1 MMVLIGWLV
10 ALACLFGAY
19 VAIGGHVQVLI
30 QPSKFIMIFGGALG
44 AAIAASNPHGFKH
57 LMAGVVSCFRGSQY
71 NKKFY
76 MELLA
81 LLYELMAKGRKEGLM
96 ALEADIEEPESSPV
110 FSKYPTIQKKQHV
123 MEFII
128 DYLRL
133 MVGGNLNPLEIESL
147 MDSEIETH
155 NQEEVHVSHQMAKM
169 ADSLPAFGIVAA
181 VMGVVI
187 TMGSLHL
194 PPEELG
200 KLIAKALVGAFLG
213 ILLSYA
219 FIAPLAAVLES
230 KAAESTKALQTV
242 KVVLLA
248 SINGFAPQVCIE
260 FGRKVLF
267 SNERPGFL
275 ELEED
280 IKARKGG

>member
-10 ALACLFGAY
+10 ALACIFGAY
-19 VAIGGHVQVLI
+19 VAIGGQLALLMS
-30 QPSKFIMIFGGALG
+30 PSKFIMIFGGALG
-44 AAIAASNPHGFKH
+44 ATIAASNPHGFKH
-57 LMAGVVSCFRGSQY
+57 VVGGVVSCFKGSRF

-76 MELLA
+76 MERLA
-81 LLYELMAKGRKEGLM
+81 LLYDIMAKGRKEGLM
-96 ALEADIEEPESSPV
+96 ALESDIDEPENSPV
-110 FSKYPTIQKKQHV
+110 FGKYPLILRNHHV
-123 MEFII
+123 MEFIT
-128 DYLRL
+128 DYLRM
-133 MVGGNLNPLEIESL
+133 MVGGNLNPMEIENL

-155 NQEEVHVSHQMAKM
+155 LQEEMHTAHTVSKM
-169 ADSLPAFGIVAA
+169 SDALPAFGIVAA

-200 KLIAKALVGAFLG
+200 KLIGTALVGAFLG
-213 ILLSYA
+213 ILLAYA
-219 FIAPLAAVLES
+219 FVSPLGSVLES
-230 KAAESTKALQTV
+230 KAAESAKALQTV

-248 SINGFAPQVCIE
+248 SINGFAPQVCVE

-267 SNERPGFL
+267 SNERPSFI

-280 IKARKGG
+280 IKARKG

>member
-1 MMVLIGWLV
+1 MMVIIGWLV
-10 ALACLFGAY
+10 ALACIFGAY
-19 VAIGGHVQVLI
+19 VAIGGQLALLMS
-30 QPSKFIMIFGGALG
+30 PAKFIMIFGGALG
-44 AAIAASNPHGFKH
+44 ATIAASNPHGFKH
-57 LMAGVVSCFRGSQY
+57 VVGGVASCFKGSKY
-71 NKKFY
+71 SKKFY

-81 LLYELMAKGRKEGLM
+81 LLYDIMAKGRKEGLM
-96 ALEADIEEPESSPV
+96 ALESDIDEPENSPV
-110 FSKYPTIQKKQHV
+110 FSKYPLIQRNHRV
-123 MEFII
+123 MEFVT
-128 DYLRL
+128 DYLRM
-133 MVGGNLNPLEIESL
+133 MVGGNLNPMEIENL

-155 NQEEVHVSHQMAKM
+155 LQEEMHTAHAVSKM
-169 ADSLPAFGIVAA
+169 ADALPAFGIVAA

-200 KLIAKALVGAFLG
+200 KLIGTALVGAFLG

-219 FIAPLAAVLES
+219 FISPLGSVLES
-230 KAAESTKALQTV
+230 RAAESAKALQTV

-248 SINGFAPQVCIE
+248 SINGFAPQVCVE

-267 SNERPGFL
+267 ANERPSFI

-280 IKARKGG
+280 IKARKG

>member
-1 MMVLIGWLV
+1 MMVIIGWLV

-19 VAIGGHVQVLI
+19 IAIGGHVGVLL
-30 QPSKFIMIFGGALG
+30 QPTKFIMIFGGALG
-44 AAIAASNPHGFKH
+44 GAIAASNPHGFKH
-57 LMAGVVSCFRGSQY
+57 MMAGVASCFKGSKY
-71 NKKFY
+71 TKKFY

-81 LLYELMAKGRKEGLM
+81 LLFELMAKGRKEGLM
-96 ALEADIEEPESSPV
+96 ALEADIDEPESSAV
-110 FSKYPTIQKKQHV
+110 FSKYPIIQKNTLV
-123 MEFII
+123 MDFIT
-128 DYLRL
+128 DYLRM

-155 NQEEVHVSHQMAKM
+155 NQEELHTAHSLNKM
-169 ADSLPAFGIVAA
+169 SDSLPAFGIVAA

-200 KLIAKALVGAFLG
+200 QLIAAALVGAFLG

-219 FIAPLAAVLES
+219 FVGPLASVLES

-248 SINGFAPQVCIE
+248 SINGFAPQVCVE

-267 SNERPGFL
+267 SHERPGFF

-280 IKARKGG
+280 IKARKGQ

>member
-1 MMVLIGWLV
+1 MMVIIGWLV
-10 ALACLFGAY
+10 ALACIFGAY
-19 VAIGGHVQVLI
+19 VAIGGNIQVLI
-30 QPSKFIMIFGGALG
+30 QPSKFIMIFGGAFG
-44 AAIAASNPHGFKH
+44 ASIAASNPHGFKH
-57 LMAGVVSCFRGSQY
+57 MMAGIGTCFKGSKY
-71 NKKFY
+71 GKKFY

-81 LLYELMAKGRKEGLM
+81 LLFDLMSKGRKEGLM
-96 ALEADIEEPESSPV
+96 ALEADIDDPKASPV
-110 FSKYPTIQKKQHV
+110 FGKYPVIQKDHHV
-123 MEFII
+123 MDFIT
-128 DYLRL
+128 DYLRM

-155 NQEEVHVSHQMAKM
+155 NQEEMHAAHAVSKM
-169 ADSLPAFGIVAA
+169 SDALPAFGIVAA

-200 KLIAKALVGAFLG
+200 ALIGTALVGAFLG
-213 ILLSYA
+213 ILLSYG
-219 FIAPLAAVLES
+219 FVAPLGSVLES
-230 KAAESTKALQTV
+230 KAAESTKVLQTV

-248 SINGFAPQVCIE
+248 SINGFAPQVCVE

-267 SNERPGFL
+267 SSERPSFQ

-280 IKARKGG
+280 IKARKGK

>member
-1 MMVLIGWLV
+1 MMVIIGWLV
-10 ALACLFGAY
+10 ALVCIFGAY
-19 VAIGGHVQVLI
+19 MAIGGHLAVLMS
-30 QPSKFIMIFGGALG
+30 PSKFIMIFGGALG
-44 AAIAASNPHGFKH
+44 ATIAASNPHGFKH
-57 LMAGVVSCFRGSQY
+57 VVGGIFSCFKGSKY
-71 NKKFY
+71 TKKFY

-81 LLYELMAKGRKEGLM
+81 LLFDLMAKGRKEGLM
-96 ALEADIEEPESSPV
+96 ALEADIDDPDNSPV
-110 FSKYPTIQKKQHV
+110 FSKYPVIQRNHHV
-123 MEFII
+123 MEFIT
-128 DYLRL
+128 DYLRM

-155 NQEEVHVSHQMAKM
+155 NQEEMHTAHAVSKM
-169 ADSLPAFGIVAA
+169 ADALPAFGIVAA

-200 KLIAKALVGAFLG
+200 KLIGTALVGAFLG

-219 FIAPLAAVLES
+219 FISPLGSVLEG

-248 SINGFAPQVCIE
+248 SINGFAPQVCVE

-267 SNERPGFL
+267 SHERPGFT

-280 IKARKGG
+280 IKARKGK